1 MFRAVLAVLFVWA
14 ALAGRLSA
22 QGTAGMTGWEPL
34 PDSLMR
40 AWQLSGDQMR
50 RVQVIEED
58 YGLEREELWNTPGLN
73 GQDLEDRMA
82 RLGEARKAEI
92 EGVLG
97 ATTCAKWVKWLRETR
112 NQRGP
117 GQ

>member
-1 MFRAVLAVLFVWA
+1 
-14 ALAGRLSA
+14 
-22 QGTAGMTGWEPL
+22 MTGWEPL